1 MNIQSITP
9 EQVTKA
15 YSGKPGCMCGCRGTY
30 YAHTETAH
38 ETANPAQ
45 VVRILRTI
53 QANEAKAEVA
63 ENSEWVAYESR
74 SRNYVVYLG

>member
-15 YSGKPGCMCGCRGTY
+15 YSGKPGCMCGCKGTY
-30 YAHTETAH
+30 YYA
-38 ETANPAQ
+38 ANPAQ

-63 ENSEWVAYESR
+63 EGEWVAYESR
-74 SRNYVVYLG
+74 TRNYVVYLG